1 MTARS
6 SIVRRNLKR
15 VLERALVGA
24 GATRVGTRARHALVL
39 AYHNIVPDDAVPVQG
54 DTSLH
59 LPRRVFARQLELLR
73 DCVDVVPLA
82 RLFAGEPT
90 CRPRVAITFD
100 DAYAGA
106 LTLGLDTIRAY
117 GLPVTFFVAP
127 GLLGHPS
134 FWWDDL
140 ARALGPRAR
149 AARDAALKE
158 ARGLDGEVRAWMARQ
173 GIPSVPP
180 SDLLRPATE
189 AELVRAAH
197 HDGVSVAAHTWSH
210 PNLTQ
215 LEDAELRTELV
226 RPRDWLASRFPRAL
240 PVLAYPYGLSD
251 PRVRTEAAGAGY
263 RAAFRVD
270 GGWIPGPDADPH
282 ALPRLT
288 VAAGLS
294 LDGFRLRLA
303 GWLAR

>member
-1 MTARS
+1 M
-6 SIVRRNLKR
+6 
-15 VLERALVGA
+15 GA
-24 GATRVGTRARHALVL
+24 GARRALVL
-39 AYHNIVPDDAVPVQG
+39 AYHNVVPDDAFPVEG
-54 DTSLH
+54 DASLH
-59 LPRRVFARQLELLR
+59 VPRRLFARQLELL
-73 DCVDVVPLA
+73 CEHLDVVPLA
-82 RLFAGEPT
+82 DLLEREPGG
-90 CRPRVAITFD
+90 RPRAAITFD

-117 GLPVTFFVAP
+117 RLPVTFFVAP
-127 GLLGHPS
+127 GLLGSPS

-149 AARDAALKE
+149 AAREAVLRE
-158 ARGLDGEVRAWMARQ
+158 ARGLDGEVRAWMARR

-180 SDLLRPATE
+180 SDVLRPATE
-189 AELVRAAH
+189 EELLRAAQR
-197 HDGVSVAAHTWSH
+197 DGVSVAAHSWSH

-215 LEDAELRTELV
+215 LDDAGLREELF
-226 RPRDWLASRFPRAL
+226 RPREWLAARFSGTL

-251 PRVRTEAAGAGY
+251 PRVRGEAGRAGY

-270 GGWIPGPDADPH
+270 GGWIPGRGAEPH
-282 ALPRLT
+282 ALPRLG